1 MSYKKAIKISL
12 LLAVFCWILSGV
24 IASATPK
31 IWIALF
37 AITFSMIF
45 LCFLTIAISKKIRP
59 GLSPYRIF
67 VLTDSTLGLCI
78 LGYALYDILTDTGW
92 FAGLRGMLLLIF
104 ILPINL
110 LLLLITFLIWKF
122 NKRKNNNN

>member
-45 LCFLTIAISKKIRP
+45 LCFLIIAISKKIRP